1 MNLDDVKDLID
12 FQKKVYMNRMLTED
26 DDFNTKFRFYCIGI
40 FDAFQLSK
48 GINPPKELLSKHE
61 DSEVFELDTFIWRCG
76 VELAR
81 EHMYKDQAERII
93 NNITKESKL

>member
-48 GINPPKELLSKHE
+48 GINPPKELLSKHT
-61 DSEVFELDTFIWRCG
+61 DSEVNELDTFIFKCG

-81 EHMYKDQAERII
+81 EHTHKEVSNKIFQ
-93 NNITKESKL
+93 NIEKELQP